1 MMMGEQTI
9 MPVLVVVPPRALLL
23 DIAGPLEVLRRSAL
37 TPGSRLAY
45 AICYAGPNERVIS
58 SVGLELSG
66 IAPLP
71 DTVAQGTM
79 IVVSGNATALP
90 DADVRQDAMAEQAIV
105 DWLRRTVGPDHLV
118 VCICSGAVLA
128 GRAGLL
134 NGRDC
139 TTHHGDCDKLQRLAP
154 SARVLENRLYVED
167 GPIWTS
173 AGVTAGIDLML
184 HLLARQAGPAV
195 ASAVARHLVVYMRR
209 AGSDP
214 QLSPWLEGRNHL
226 HPSIHRVQDAIAA
239 DPARDWTLGD
249 LSRIA
254 FASPRHL
261 SRLFNEHAGM
271 GVPDYVNRLRV
282 ALARQLL
289 ENSRLDMET
298 VAEKAGFA
306 SARQLRRV
314 WGRLNGAPPS
324 AARSLGNGTDTA
336 NA

>member
-1 MMMGEQTI
+1 MAEQTLV
-9 MPVLVVVPPRALLL
+9 PVLVVVPPRALLL
-23 DIAGPLEVLRRSAL
+23 DLAGPLEVLRRSAL
-37 TPGSRLAY
+37 TPGSRLGY
-45 AICYAGPNERVIS
+45 AMHYAGPDERVIS

-66 IAPLP
+66 IAALP
-71 DTVAQGTM
+71 DVVAPGS
-79 IVVSGNATALP
+79 IILVSGNASALP
-90 DADVRQDAMAEQAIV
+90 GLDVRRDAMGEQAIV

-118 VCICSGAVLA
+118 VCICSGALLA

-134 NGRDC
+134 NGRNC
-139 TTHHGDCDKLQRLAP
+139 TTHHGDCSKLQRLAP

-167 GPIWTS
+167 GPVWTS

-184 HLLARQAGPAV
+184 HLLSRQAGPAV

-214 QLSPWLEGRNHL
+214 QLSPWAEGRNHL
-226 HPSIHRVQDAIAA
+226 HPAIHRVQDAIAA
-239 DPARDWTLGD
+239 NPARDWTLGD
-249 LSRIA
+249 LSSIA
-254 FASPRHL
+254 YASPRHL

-314 WGRLNGAPPS
+314 WGRVNGAPPS
-324 AARSLGNGTDTA
+324 AARTIGTGADA
-336 NA
+336 PRA